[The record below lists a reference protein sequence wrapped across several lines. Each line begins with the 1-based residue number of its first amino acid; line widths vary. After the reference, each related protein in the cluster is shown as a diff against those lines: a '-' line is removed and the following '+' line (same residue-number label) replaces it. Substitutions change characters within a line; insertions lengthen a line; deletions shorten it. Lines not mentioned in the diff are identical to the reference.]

1 MLAAAFILEN
11 RAPMRRFSARA
22 CNAETTVMRHLFILL
37 KTGFFPVVFFISC
50 LSLSL
55 AATVDVRSAD
65 SGAPDAQQIPAV
77 TVSPQKIF
85 FSSIDGSGPGE
96 TLLLDG
102 YVFRPA
108 GKGPFPAI
116 VALHGCS
123 GLFTKQGKLNARF
136 LDWGK
141 RLSGLGYVVLFPDS
155 FTPRGIPE
163 ACTRKNRSG
172 FSPHKERVDDTYSAL
187 RWLQSQPFV
196 VRDRVALMGWSNGGV
211 TLLST
216 VDASLKRDAPEDFR
230 AAIAF
235 YPGCTSFLK
244 NQNWRPR
251 IPLTILIGEADDWT
265 PAAACRSLAARSRD
279 ADHGTEIFVFPNAYH
294 DFDHPNLPLKKRNG
308 LAFTVRND
316 GTATIGTNREAR
328 AAALELV
335 PKILDRFL
343 VEKEK

>member
-1 MLAAAFILEN
+1 
-11 RAPMRRFSARA
+11 MRRS
-22 CNAETTVMRHLFILL
+22 FILL
-37 KTGFFPVVFFISC
+37 KTVFFPVVFFIFY

-55 AATVDVRSAD
+55 AATVDVRAAD
-65 SGAPDAQQIPAV
+65 SGAPDAQQIPSV
-77 TVSPQKIF
+77 TVPPQKVF
-85 FSSIDGSGPGE
+85 FSSIDGSGPGKA
-96 TLLLDG
+96 LLLDG

-123 GLFTKQGKLNARF
+123 GLLTKQGKLNARF

-141 RLSGLGYVVLFPDS
+141 RLSGLGYLVLFPDS
-155 FTPRGIPE
+155 FNPRGIPE

-211 TLLST
+211 TLLSA
-216 VDASLKRDAPEDFR
+216 VDASLKKDASEDFR
-230 AAIAF
+230 TAIAF
-235 YPGCTSFLK
+235 YPGCTSFSK
-244 NQNWRPR
+244 NMNWLPR
-251 IPLTILIGEADDWT
+251 IPLTILIGDADDWT
-265 PAAACRSLAARSRD
+265 PAAPCCAITARAQR
-279 ADHGTEIFVFPNAYH
+279 AGINAEIVVFPKAYH

-335 PKILDRFL
+335 PKVLDRFL
-343 VEKEK
+343 AEKEK